1 MTPPL
6 RIRFS
11 LLAGILFA
19 VLAAANLGL
28 GALDGASSLLVLG
41 SLLALLAVLQLFGV
55 AVVITAEEVQV
66 RNPLQMTVRR
76 VRIEG
81 LSDLRIEG
89 SRLLRASDGRKIT
102 GLGRLSARAEDVD
115 LLKEAMFGGKPA

>member
-19 VLAAANLGL
+19 VLAVANLAL
-28 GALDGASSLLVLG
+28 GALDGASSLLFLG
-41 SLLALLAVLQLFGV
+41 FLLTVLAVLQLVGV
-55 AVVITAEEVQV
+55 AVVVTPEEVQV

-76 VRIEG
+76 VRIDG
-81 LSDLRIEG
+81 LRDLRIEG
-89 SRLLRASDGRKIT
+89 SRLLRASDGKKIT
-102 GLGRLSARAEDVD
+102 GLGRFSARAEDVEQ
-115 LLKEAMFGGKPA
+115 LKEAMFGGRAA